1 MSADEAKK
9 PTKAEM
15 RAAVL
20 AETEAVLQEQRQE
33 IIRRARKRLKI
44 QKEA

>member
-1 MSADEAKK
+1 MDEAKK

-20 AETEAVLQEQRQE
+20 AETEAVLKEQRTE
-33 IIRRARKRLKI
+33 IIRRARKRLKLA
-44 QKEA
+44 QEE